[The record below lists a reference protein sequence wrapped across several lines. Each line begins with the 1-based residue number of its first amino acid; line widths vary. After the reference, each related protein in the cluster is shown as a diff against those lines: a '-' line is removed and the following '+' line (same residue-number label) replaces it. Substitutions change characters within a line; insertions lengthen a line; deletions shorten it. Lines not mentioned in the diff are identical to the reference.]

1 MESLHRCFHPKHT
14 SYPADGSGRDNYIG
28 FDDGGLVPRP
38 LPLQRASHAHFT
50 FSRTQPLLTPAP
62 KLEPGTHRYAADGS
76 GRDYYVT

>member
-38 LPLQRASHAHFT
+38 LPLQRASHPHFT
-50 FSRTQPLLTPAP
+50 FAKTQQLLTPAP
-62 KLEPGTHRYAADGS
+62 RLEPGTHRYAADGS